1 LLPPPV
7 PPAVEPAVP
16 DADAAPD
23 PLDAAVAEPV
33 DAPLAAP
40 VEAAARRLAE
50 DMAVVLQAAL
60 LVRHGP
66 PEVADAFVAARLGG
80 AMRGCYGALP
90 KGLSLAPVIAR
101 ARVKG

>member
-1 LLPPPV
+1 
-7 PPAVEPAVP
+7 
-16 DADAAPD
+16 
-23 PLDAAVAEPV
+23 
-33 DAPLAAP
+33 
-40 VEAAARRLAE
+40 
-50 DMAVVLQAAL
+50 MAVVLQAAL